1 MHYWKN
7 ITLTLLY
14 LSLSLG
20 ALAQWNQVKRIDLV
34 PDRVATDNLGQ
45 VYVVKG
51 GELIKFDAEGKEQ
64 LRNSV
69 RLLGDITTLDFKN
82 ALKPMV
88 FFKDLSQI
96 TFLDN
101 QLANRGDVL
110 RLDALGYAQTVA
122 TCSSYNNGLWLF
134 DQVSFELTRLDE
146 RMQVTNQSGSLLQI
160 LGVELYPVQLIEGNN
175 KLYMIDSEAGIFVFD
190 VFGTYYNTL
199 PFKGVLKADVAMNK
213 LYLLK
218 NTGLSVYDTRL
229 ASQAPVRL
237 PVEGIKTFA
246 AHGNYLY
253 IGTGEAFYIFKQ
265 ELR

>member
-1 MHYWKN
+1 MHYLRN
-7 ITLTLLY
+7 IALTLLHI
-14 LSLSLG
+14 SLSFG
-20 ALAQWNQVKRIDLV
+20 AWAQWIEVKRINLI
-34 PDRVATDNLGQ
+34 PDRLATDNLGQ
-45 VYVVKG
+45 VYAVKG

-69 RLLGDITTLDFKN
+69 MLLGDITSLDFKN

-96 TFLDN
+96 SFLDN

-160 LGVELYPVQLIEGNN
+160 LGVELYPAQLIEGNN
-175 KLYMIDSEAGIFVFD
+175 KLYMIDPEEGIFVFD

-199 PFKGVLKADVAMNK
+199 PFKGVSKADVAVNR

-218 NTGLSVYDTRL
+218 NGSLSLYDTRL
-229 ASQAPVRL
+229 ATQVPIEL
-237 PVEGIKTFA
+237 PVQGIKTFA

-253 IGTGEAFYIFKQ
+253 LASEEAFYIFKQ